1 MSVMLGALRSTR
13 PEDVRS
19 NARHAEDLGIDAVF
33 VGDHLVAAVPVLD
46 STLTLATVAAVTDRI
61 SIGFGVMLPALRG
74 AAWAAKQIATLQLL
88 SNNRVILGVGSGGDV
103 HGRAGWD
110 ATGVP
115 YRQRGARTDETLAAL
130 RPLIAG
136 ELTTLP
142 SGATVTLAP
151 GAPVPPI
158 WIGGASPVALR
169 RAAEHGTAWFP
180 SMVLPDE
187 IAAGA
192 RRLTEMAKAQ
202 GRPTPAIA
210 VGTAAALG
218 RDVPPSLLDSFVAGV
233 RDYGVSADCAPH
245 LAITGTPAAAAARF
259 AGYAAAGAN
268 HLVVG
273 IIGDDWRRQ
282 CELLAEARTLLNS
295 AAMPS

>member
-1 MSVMLGALRSTR
+1 MTRLQMSVMLGALRSTR

-158 WIGGASPVALR
+158 WIGGASPGTRGRAGR
-169 RAAEHGTAWFP
+169 RRP
-180 SMVLPDE
+180 
-187 IAAGA
+187 
-192 RRLTEMAKAQ
+192 RR
-202 GRPTPAIA
+202 PA
-210 VGTAAALG
+210 
-218 RDVPPSLLDSFVAGV
+218 RDVRGDRHPDPRPHRQHRRPGAC
-233 RDYGVSADCAPH
+233 GVS
-245 LAITGTPAAAAARF
+245 
-259 AGYAAAGAN
+259 
-268 HLVVG
+268 
-273 IIGDDWRRQ
+273 
-282 CELLAEARTLLNS
+282 S
-295 AAMPS
+295 AHR